1 MASLQP
7 RHGELQ
13 LRCSNKIRSHWQ
25 KIRWAL
31 NTCQSGF
38 YMLGD
43 TLALLSL
50 AAQCAAMLSD
60 NEAAQLVKT
69 DSDDS
74 QGSDD
79 YDSDK
84 YYPSLT
90 VSTPLASDKPPPSTV
105 GVSQPPK
112 RKWGRL

>member
-1 MASLQP
+1 
-7 RHGELQ
+7 
-13 LRCSNKIRSHWQ
+13 
-25 KIRWAL
+25 
-31 NTCQSGF
+31 
-38 YMLGD
+38 MLGD

-112 RKWGRL
+112 RKRGCPKKVCIKF